1 MNANDFLRPLSD
13 DLELESLRFPG
24 EEMLRGQI
32 ERRPAAID
40 LIRRWCSLDTCPV
53 VPKETRRGAFS
64 VSPAAVP
71 GLAQLARMLE
81 TVLCLDARPELEVF
95 PSSSLFLGVD
105 VCDPERPYRVVIAS
119 GAFERMGVREAM
131 FQIGRKL
138 AWRLFEHVPFL
149 GDPTAGIAKPDADS
163 LMVRGL
169 WKFQE
174 LTCDRIGLLCCQDA
188 DLAARSILRFASGLP
203 DELLQIDWDA
213 LLAERIPE
221 EEAML
226 ADSPYQFALL
236 RAAALRQFAT
246 EERYTECFIARV
258 KAIVTKVEP
267 SETSFEAAVGD
278 VLVVDAEPTSINVTI
293 AETQAVETPL
303 AQSSFTEELVAE
315 ALVIDEPILE
325 APFDPAVFEE
335 SAAQAP
341 LDAERPQTIEAEQ
354 MSEPIPAPPS
364 LVSQGEPIVVP
375 NTATADPPERNAK
388 SGDRDEAEALREFTL
403 WGVLWVV
410 GVDSPISELARA
422 ELWEYFG
429 SEAAAAIDE
438 AGGRDGDERCAR
450 HCAAAAPV
458 AVRAAFELRR
468 GVMEDIIHLALSA
481 GPITA
486 LERERLTDLAEVLDL
501 TPEDVEGAAAEVID
515 PEFAEYPFREGQDV
529 EARFDD
535 EWTAGVVHTVDSS
548 GGVRVYFPSLA
559 QTLWL
564 HPTSDL
570 LRPVEVSADR
580 LG

>member
-32 ERRPAAID
+32 ERRPAAIEM
-40 LIRRWCSLDTCPV
+40 IRRWCSLETCPA
-53 VPKETRRGAFS
+53 VPKEAHREAFS

-81 TVLCLDARPELEVF
+81 TILGLDARPELVVF
-95 PSSSLFLGVD
+95 PSPNLFLGVD
-105 VCDPERPYRVVIAS
+105 VSDPDRPYRVVVAS
-119 GAFERMGVREAM
+119 AAIERMGVREAM

-149 GDPTAGIAKPDADS
+149 GDPTSGIAKPDADS

-188 DLAARSILRFASGLP
+188 GLAGRSILRFASGLP

-213 LLAERIPE
+213 LLGERIPE

-226 ADSPYQFALL
+226 ADSPYQFGLL

-246 EERYTECFIARV
+246 EDRYPECFVARV
-258 KAIVTKVEP
+258 KAIVSKVEP
-267 SETSFEAAVGD
+267 MTVEESIVDA
-278 VLVVDAEPTSINVTI
+278 LVVDAESSL
-293 AETQAVETPL
+293 VE
-303 AQSSFTEELVAE
+303 E
-315 ALVIDEPILE
+315 ALEP
-325 APFDPAVFEE
+325 
-335 SAAQAP
+335 
-341 LDAERPQTIEAEQ
+341 Q
-354 MSEPIPAPPS
+354 MSEAAPAMEAVEEPLAETTVIEEPVCETPSEPEVREIVVENIPSEPSPPITEE
-364 LVSQGEPIVVP
+364 EPIIVSFTP
-375 NTATADPPERNAK
+375 IAEPPPAIMNAK
-388 SGDRDEAEALREFTL
+388 ASEETEALREFTL

-410 GVDSPISELARA
+410 GVDAPISDLARA

-450 HCAAAAPV
+450 RCAAAAPM
-458 AVRAAFELRR
+458 ASRAAFELRR
-468 GVMEDIIHLALSA
+468 GIMEDVIHLALSA

-486 LERERLTDLAEVLDL
+486 VERDRLTDLAELLDL
-501 TPEDVEGAAAEVID
+501 TPEDVEEAAAEVID

-535 EWTAGVVHTVDSS
+535 EWTSGVVHTVDSS